1 METEF
6 IELKRRVEEIKEAKS
21 DMDYVN
27 ELRQNVVDLVNRSKQ
42 NNVVIHGILEGVEDD
57 SHDCTAYVKAFF
69 DTHMNVADA
78 EVSKFVS

>member
-1 METEF
+1 M
-6 IELKRRVEEIKEAKS
+6 
-21 DMDYVN
+21 
-27 ELRQNVVDLVNRSKQ
+27 
-42 NNVVIHGILEGVEDD
+42 VIHGILEGVEDD